1 MGLDPQKGL
10 AKSYET
16 GNVENRIWCELVKL
30 HTIDKKKSTK
40 EFVGRE
46 RKSAQKKIKEH
57 HPKATRGLGD
67 AISAREDNLI
77 VIGDEAISLGLL
89 QILFLELRGHP
100 ADRGVPSLSLGHLV
114 LLCQMLHA
122 HLRFAHG
129 GCAGGQKCADVATM
143 AAAAEAMNW

>member
-10 AKSYET
+10 TKSYEI

-30 HTIDKKKSTK
+30 HIVDKKKSMK

-46 RKSAQKKIKEH
+46 RKSAQKKIKKH

-67 AISAREDNLI
+67 TISTREGNLI

-89 QILFLELRGHP
+89 QIFLFELQGHP
-100 ADRGVPSLSLGHLV
+100 AGRGVPNLPLGHLV
-114 LLCQMLHA
+114 LLRQMLHA
-122 HLRFAHG
+122 HLRFTHG
-129 GCAGGQKCADVATM
+129 GCAGGQKCAKVSTM
-143 AAAAEAMNW
+143 AAAEAMNW